1 MMYLSQIT
9 MLYTLNLH
17 SAVCPEKAMAPH
29 SSTLAWKIPWTE
41 EPGRLQSMGSRGVRH
56 DWATSLF
63 TFMHWGRKWQ
73 PTPVFLPEESQ
84 GWRSLVGCRLWG
96 CTESDTTSGL
106 NCFSYDMDSTLLT
119 CRTFQMDSNLL
130 YLLTWHI
137 NSLACCSP
145 WDHSQTQLSY
155 WTTTK
160 DTFLK
165 FHKTEKFH
173 PSPVGL

>member
-1 MMYLSQIT
+1 
-9 MLYTLNLH
+9 
-17 SAVCPEKAMAPH
+17 
-29 SSTLAWKIPWTE
+29 
-41 EPGRLQSMGSRGVRH
+41 MGLLRVGH
-56 DWATSLF
+56 DF
-63 TFMHWGRKWQ
+63 TFTHWRRKWQ
-73 PTPVFLPEESQ
+73 PTPVFLPGESQ
-84 GWRSLVGCRLWG
+84 GRGSLVGCRLWG

-160 DTFLK
+160 MTYR
-165 FHKTEKFH
+165 TEHNTSVISRHLHLPASIIWKDQIIFDKQKLQNCI
-173 PSPVGL
+173 STYFSDG